1 MRVTALASSVVLTI
15 GALAI
20 ATLAIGTIAATS
32 PVQAQTYDPN
42 YPVCLHVFGEVTYFD
57 CRYTSLPQCA
67 MSASG
72 RAAECVVN
80 PYFANGYREPPV
92 RRHRRY
98 HHAY

>member
-1 MRVTALASSVVLTI
+1 MRIAPLASLVVLTI
-15 GALAI
+15 GAL
-20 ATLAIGTIAATS
+20 TIGALAATS

-67 MSASG
+67 ISASG

-80 PYFANGYREPPV
+80 PYTANAYQEPPV
-92 RRHRRY
+92 RRHRR
-98 HHAY
+98 HRHVH